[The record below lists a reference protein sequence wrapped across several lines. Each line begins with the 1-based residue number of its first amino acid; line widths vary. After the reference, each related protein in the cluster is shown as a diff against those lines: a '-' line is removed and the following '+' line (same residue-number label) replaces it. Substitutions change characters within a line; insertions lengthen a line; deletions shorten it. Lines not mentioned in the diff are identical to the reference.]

1 MRLRR
6 ISISAAVLTFGW
18 SMTAGFGASKPLN
31 RQIELGLWGGLSQA
45 RILGTTIVQDSWSS
59 FLLNAV
65 TERTVIQSK
74 AKTPPAAGGHFSIFL
89 SPHLG
94 VQVLAG
100 YGQADLTTG
109 SAFDFAW
116 AWADGSGA
124 SKSMT
129 WSGTGRL
136 TRIPVCLNLVFR
148 EGSGPFTLEVS
159 GGLAYYWNTLRE
171 GSMFGYG
178 VTGLSLVYQPPDWV
192 MAQTVDALPV
202 RLAIPSTSWTAAGAD
217 IGGSLNISL
226 RGFIGLKAEAR
237 YFYCPPKRFSWQPAF
252 GSYDGLFGDA
262 IKGEPFTADD
272 VAYLAGI
279 GQMLDQKMDLSFVQ
293 FSLGITFSFGT
304 RKSERSL
311 VREK

>member
-1 MRLRR
+1 MRLFR
-6 ISISAAVLTFGW
+6 ISMSAAVLAFGW
-18 SMTAGFGASKPLN
+18 SMTAGFGASKPLD
-31 RQIELGLWGGLSQA
+31 RQIELGLWGGLSPV
-45 RILGTTIVQDSWSS
+45 RIVGTTTVQDSWSS
-59 FLLNAV
+59 FLLNSV

-74 AKTPPAAGGHFSIFL
+74 ARMSPAAGGYLSIFL

-109 SAFDFAW
+109 AAFDFAW
-116 AWADGSGA
+116 AWADGTGA

-136 TRIPVCLNLVFR
+136 TRVPVCLNVVFR
-148 EGSGPFTLEVS
+148 EASGSFTLEVS
-159 GGLAYYWNTLRE
+159 GGFAYYWNTLRE
-171 GSMFGYG
+171 GSVFGYG
-178 VTGLSLVYQPPDWV
+178 VTSISPAYQPPDWV

-202 RLAIPSTSWTAAGAD
+202 RLAIPSTSWTAVGAD
-217 IGGSLNISL
+217 IGGSLNVRL
-226 RGFIGLKAEAR
+226 AGPVGLKAEAR
-237 YFYCPPKRFSWQPAF
+237 YYYCPPKRFSWKPAF
-252 GSYDGLFGDA
+252 EPYDGLFGGA

-293 FSLGITFSFGT
+293 FSLGITFYFG
-304 RKSERSL
+304 RGLRH
-311 VREK
+311 